1 MTTQQ
6 SPIHSGFGPATTASE
21 VIRGIDLKSKT
32 AIVTGGYSG
41 LGLETTRALVSAG
54 AKVVIPA
61 RSHEKAAKNLKGLEG
76 VEIESIELSDPDSID
91 AFADRFLAS
100 DRPLH
105 ILVNDA
111 GIMAAPLQR
120 DKRGYESHLSINHL
134 GHFQLTVRLL
144 PALRRA
150 KGARVVAV
158 SSWAHRFSPFHFE
171 DPNFERRE
179 YDCWKA
185 YGQSK
190 TANILFAVECDK
202 RYANNGIRAFAVHPG
217 GVVATG
223 LVRYVSQDELRA
235 AGAIDE
241 KGKPVIDPY
250 RDLKTPE
257 QGAATIVWC
266 ATSPQLEGKGGV
278 YCEDVDIAP
287 ISSKDPSKLTIK
299 DVKDDRGV
307 MPYAIDSGAAHRLWQ
322 LSEKLT
328 GILSEAPGNDLA
340 A

>member
-6 SPIHSGFGPATTASE
+6 SPIHSGFGAATTASE

-54 AKVVIPA
+54 AKVVVPA
-61 RSHEKAAKNLKGLEG
+61 RSREKAAKNLKGLEG
-76 VEIESIELSDPDSID
+76 VEIESIELSDPDSIN

-100 DRPLH
+100 GRPLH
-105 ILVNDA
+105 ILANVA

-120 DKRGYESHLSINHL
+120 DKRGCESHLSINHL

-144 PALRRA
+144 PALRRE
-150 KGARVVAV
+150 GARVVAV

-171 DPNFERRE
+171 DPNFERRQ
-179 YDCWKA
+179 YDRWQA

-217 GVVATG
+217 GIVETG
-223 LVRYVSQDELRA
+223 LARYTSQDELRA
-235 AGAIDE
+235 AGALDE
-241 KGKPVIDPY
+241 KGKPVIDPS

-278 YCEDVDIAP
+278 YCENVDIAT
-287 ISSKDPSKLTIK
+287 ISSKDPSKLTIN
-299 DVKDDRGV
+299 DLKDDKGV
-307 MPYAIDSGAAHRLWQ
+307 MPYAIDPGAAHRLWQ

-328 GILSEAPGNDLA
+328 GILSDAPGKNHA

>member
-1 MTTQQ
+1 
-6 SPIHSGFGPATTASE
+6 
-21 VIRGIDLKSKT
+21 
-32 AIVTGGYSG
+32 
-41 LGLETTRALVSAG
+41 
-54 AKVVIPA
+54 
-61 RSHEKAAKNLKGLEG
+61 
-76 VEIESIELSDPDSID
+76 
-91 AFADRFLAS
+91 LAN
-100 DRPLH
+100 
-105 ILVNDA
+105 VA

-150 KGARVVAV
+150 EGARVVAV

-171 DPNFERRE
+171 DPNFEHRE
-179 YDCWKA
+179 YDRWQA

-217 GVVATG
+217 GIVATG
-223 LVRYVSQDELRA
+223 LAKYMSQDELRA
-235 AGAIDE
+235 AGALDE
-241 KGKPVIDPY
+241 KGKPVIDPS
-250 RDLKTPE
+250 RDLKTRE

-278 YCEDVDIAP
+278 YCENVDIAT
-287 ISSKDPSKLTIK
+287 ISSKDPSKLTIN
-299 DVKDDRGV
+299 DLKDDKGV

-328 GILSEAPGNDLA
+328 GILSDAPGKNHA

>member
-1 MTTQQ
+1 MRTQQ
-6 SPIHSGFGPATTASE
+6 SPIHSGFGAATTASE

-54 AKVVIPA
+54 AKVIVPA
-61 RSHEKAAKNLKGLEG
+61 RSSEKASKSLKDLEG

-91 AFADRFLAS
+91 AFANRFLAS
-100 DRPLH
+100 NRPLH
-105 ILVNDA
+105 ILANVA

-150 KGARVVAV
+150 KGARVVSV
-158 SSWAHRFSPFHFE
+158 SSWAHRFSSFHFE

-179 YDCWKA
+179 YDRWQA

-190 TANILFAVECDK
+190 TANILFAVECDE
-202 RYANNGIRAFAVHPG
+202 RYANNSIRAFAVHPG
-217 GVVATG
+217 GIVATG
-223 LVRYVSQDELRA
+223 LARYISQDELRA
-235 AGAIDE
+235 AGALDE
-241 KGKPVIDPY
+241 KGKPLIDPS

-278 YCEDVDIAP
+278 YCEDVDIAT
-287 ISSKDPSKLTIK
+287 ISSKDPSKFTINDLK
-299 DVKDDRGV
+299 NDKGV
-307 MPYAIDSGAAHRLWQ
+307 MPYAIDSGAARRLWQ

-328 GILSEAPGNDLA
+328 GILSEAPQKNHA